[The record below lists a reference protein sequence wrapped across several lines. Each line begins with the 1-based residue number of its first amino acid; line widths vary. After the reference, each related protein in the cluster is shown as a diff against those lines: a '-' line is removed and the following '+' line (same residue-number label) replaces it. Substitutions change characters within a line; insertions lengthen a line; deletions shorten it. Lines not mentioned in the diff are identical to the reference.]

1 MASLLCLERLVS
13 LVCLRACFPW
23 CDVPGVVCLPAK
35 RIVAIAVLTT
45 VVVTNVVS
53 SVVASAASVID
64 ISSDRTTIVRSII
77 VTTHVRT
84 YVHIP
89 SSSSASAP
97 FTSVVAFGSSRHSG
111 VRTYMQSSRARH
123 KQERQDRQDCQL
135 AESAERHV
143 CRELRAAMGKRS
155 RSPVESG
162 VPAQA
167 RTRDC
172 AEGNVIKA
180 QGQGKEDSAGSKG
193 KEATAGLQ
201 GKEGSADPQGKEGS
215 ARAQARGKDQNEA
228 GQEGSGGPQGKEA
241 CAGFQPSERDW
252 DYGR

>member
-1 MASLLCLERLVS
+1 
-13 LVCLRACFPW
+13 
-23 CDVPGVVCLPAK
+23 
-35 RIVAIAVLTT
+35 
-45 VVVTNVVS
+45 
-53 SVVASAASVID
+53 
-64 ISSDRTTIVRSII
+64 
-77 VTTHVRT
+77 
-84 YVHIP
+84 
-89 SSSSASAP
+89 
-97 FTSVVAFGSSRHSG
+97 
-111 VRTYMQSSRARH
+111 MQSSRARH

-155 RSPVESG
+155 LSCCAWCSPVESG
-162 VPAQA
+162 VPARA

-215 ARAQARGKDQNEA
+215 ASAQARGKDQNEA
-228 GQEGSGGPQGKEA
+228 GQEGSGGPQGKQA
-241 CAGFQPSERDW
+241 CAGFQPSEQDW
-252 DYGR
+252 DYELSLRHQLTRIRNNQEAIAAVLESPSPLVNRALVESCSFKFLP